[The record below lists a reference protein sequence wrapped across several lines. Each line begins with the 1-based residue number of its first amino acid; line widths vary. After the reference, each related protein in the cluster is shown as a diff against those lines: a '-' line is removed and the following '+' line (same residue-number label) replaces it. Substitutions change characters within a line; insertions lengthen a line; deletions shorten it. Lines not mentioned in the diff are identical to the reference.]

1 MVILY
6 LYLALSVVAATV
18 GVLKEIEKYKPC
30 KPNMPE
36 LFFGLVID
44 LLAGPFIII
53 ISFVQWARGK

>member
-6 LYLALSVVAATV
+6 TYLALSVIAATI

-36 LFFGLVID
+36 LFFGLLID
-44 LLAGPFIII
+44 LLSGPFIII